1 MSSAKITL
9 IGMQSYMKQYDKD
22 LFELLTLPTGID
34 KETVTDNILLKGSEF
49 EVIYS
54 NPDLLHDAI
63 GIFSNKWQ
71 RTFTKWVEA
80 LNIDYNPLE
89 NYDRIEDWTDT
100 GTGKDTLNGLVNTVN
115 NGGSNTT
122 DGSTTNSTNEVSAY
136 NTANFQNDS
145 KVSGSTTGNSNTTN
159 NFTGSETTTN
169 TMDKTNNNIHTGRV
183 HGNIGVT
190 TSMQLLEAQL
200 SIVEWNVIEHITD
213 MFLQEFC
220 ILVY

>member
-9 IGMQSYMKQYDKD
+9 IGMQSYMKQYNKD
-22 LFELLTLPTGID
+22 LFELLTLPDSID
-34 KETVTDNILLKGSEF
+34 KETITDNILLKGSEF

-63 GIFSNKWQ
+63 GVFSKKWQ

-100 GTGKDTLNGLVNTVN
+100 G
-115 NGGSNTT
+115 SNTGT
-122 DGSTTNSTNEVSAY
+122 VTNGYNNHSSVIDNSNINTTNEVSAY
-136 NTANFQNDS
+136 NTSSFQNDNKNTS
-145 KVSGSTTGNSNTTN
+145 SSESNSATDN
-159 NFTGSETTTN
+159 NGTN
-169 TMDKTNNNIHTGRV
+169 TEINDLHNNNVHAGRL

-190 TSMQLLEAQL
+190 TSQQMLQSELD
-200 SIVEWNVIEHITD
+200 IVKWNVIEHITD

-220 ILVY
+220 IMVY